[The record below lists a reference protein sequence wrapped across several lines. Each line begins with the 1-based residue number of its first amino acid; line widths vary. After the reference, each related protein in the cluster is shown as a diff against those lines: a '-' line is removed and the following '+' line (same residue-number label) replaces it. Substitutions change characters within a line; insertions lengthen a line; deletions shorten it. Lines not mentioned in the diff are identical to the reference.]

1 MGYFVSP
8 RATSKLP
15 RALSLLLSCQMAVG
29 MAPIAL
35 AQTTDAPT
43 AEAQAAAPSWNDSND
58 LMVLPRT
65 EKAKVETKV
74 ETKAPEPIKV
84 SEPKAQAETTAT
96 KTSVVSESKEAEAA

>member
-58 LMVLPRT
+58 LMVLPKT
-65 EKAKVETKV
+65 EKAKAK
-74 ETKAPEPIKV
+74 
-84 SEPKAQAETTAT
+84 PK
-96 KTSVVSESKEAEAA
+96 SKQRLQSQ

>member
-43 AEAQAAAPSWNDSND
+43 AEAQAAAP
-58 LMVLPRT
+58 
-65 EKAKVETKV
+65 
-74 ETKAPEPIKV
+74 
-84 SEPKAQAETTAT
+84 
-96 KTSVVSESKEAEAA
+96 